1 MEKTNQ
7 DKIDKKVQE
16 AMENLQVPFNPDHWT
31 QMEQKLKQLDATE
44 KAFDESTHQKLSS
57 LDVPFNASH
66 WDFMSQK
73 LDELDSQDA
82 NFDDSL
88 RQVLNKTDMPF
99 SSSHWEMMNQKLDN
113 EFSWKTKIIRFKIV
127 EVALMILFLF
137 TVINVLDTEGS
148 VNSEKIPSSN
158 IKKEDRKFNQGTE
171 WRNKEILPQ
180 QIKEENK
187 VINSN
192 NPPLVFNESGSEK
205 RVDFNNPNQY
215 FNALNT
221 DIKTK
226 AINLNESKSSF
237 VNNTIEGSDNNT
249 QVTGFN
255 KNNDIIK
262 ELPVLPAP
270 LIAFNGNNS
279 LNINDKN
286 IDKNID
292 KNTDLKK
299 GLEIIA
305 AAEPIE
311 VLRTKALTIS
321 ELYGEPNTPKLTKRS
336 KWWRLGVFG
345 TANTDMVD
353 VSYIYK
359 GDSGKGSDWS
369 FNKGA
374 GISLG
379 YKRGKLE
386 LSSGLVYNQKKY
398 QTQLPPEVIRGGVVI
413 NTPERVILPKSVDLD
428 MIQIPLS
435 MSYSIMD
442 FGRWNVYGA
451 IGAELN
457 AVSKINVQYY
467 ETPDASNAQKTVD
480 LRNIAETDIP
490 KYGEPFKIGLDKN
503 NNNFYFTSHASLGIE
518 YKITPGVNAYLQPN
532 YEKHFGKIGIGSR
545 NDNINTLSLHAGL
558 KMKLGRG
565 KF

>member
-16 AMENLQVPFNPDHWT
+16 AMENLNVPFNPDHWT
-31 QMEQKLKQLDATE
+31 QMEQRLKQLDASE
-44 KAFDESTHQKLSS
+44 KTFDESTHQKLNS

-73 LDELDSQDA
+73 LDSLDTQDA
-82 NFDDSL
+82 KFDDSL
-88 RQVLNKTDMPF
+88 SQVLNKTDIPF
-99 SSSHWEMMNQKLDN
+99 SSSHWDMMNQRLDD

-148 VNSEKIPSSN
+148 GNSEKIPSSN
-158 IKKEDRKFNQGTE
+158 IKKENRTFNQGTE
-171 WRNKEILPQ
+171 WRNKDNQYQ
-180 QIKEENK
+180 QNQDENK

-205 RVDFNNPNQY
+205 KVDLNSPNQY
-215 FNALNT
+215 SNTSNA
-221 DIKTK
+221 IIEAKSQ
-226 AINLNESKSSF
+226 NLNEARGSF
-237 VNNTIEGSDNNT
+237 VNNAAEGPENNT
-249 QVTGFN
+249 QASSFN
-255 KNNDIIK
+255 RNNEVVK
-262 ELPVLPAP
+262 ELPVLPTSTFV
-270 LIAFNGNNS
+270 FNENKA
-279 LNINDKN
+279 LNLNDKK
-286 IDKNID
+286 IDSKTNSGD
-292 KNTDLKK
+292 
-299 GLEIIA
+299 IA
-305 AAEPIE
+305 AAEPLE
-311 VLRTKALTIS
+311 VLRTKTLTIS
-321 ELYGEPNTPKLTKRS
+321 ELYGEPNTPKLAKRN

-359 GDSGKGSDWS
+359 GESGKGSDWS

-398 QTQLPPEVIRGGVVI
+398 QTQLPSEVIRGSVVTS
-413 NTPERVILPKSVDLD
+413 TPDRVVLPKSVDLE
-428 MIQIPLS
+428 MIQVPLS
-435 MSYSIMD
+435 MSYSIME

-451 IGAELN
+451 IGGDFN

-503 NNNFYFTSHASLGIE
+503 NNNFYFSSHASIGAE
-518 YKITPGVNAYLQPN
+518 YKITPGVSAYLQPN
-532 YEKHFGKIGIGSR
+532 YEKHFGKTGIGSR

>member
-16 AMENLQVPFNPDHWT
+16 AMESLNVPFNPDHWT

-44 KAFDESTHQKLSS
+44 KAFDESTHHKLSS
-57 LDVPFNASH
+57 FDVPFNASH

-73 LDELDSQDA
+73 LADLDTQDV

-88 RQVLNKTDMPF
+88 RQTLNKTDIPF
-99 SSSHWEMMNQKLDN
+99 SSSHWDMMNQRLDD

-137 TVINVLDTEGS
+137 TIINVLDTEGS
-148 VNSEKIPSSN
+148 GNSEKIPSSN
-158 IKKEDRKFNQGTE
+158 IKKENRIFNQGTE
-171 WRNKEILPQ
+171 WRNKDNQYQ
-180 QIKEENK
+180 QNQGENK
-187 VINSN
+187 VINPN
-192 NPPLVFNESGSEK
+192 DPPLVFNESGSEK
-205 RVDFNNPNQY
+205 KTDFNSPNQN
-215 FNALNT
+215 FNTPNAIIET
-221 DIKTK
+221 Q
-226 AINLNESKSSF
+226 AINLNESKGSF
-237 VNNTIEGSDNNT
+237 VNNAVVGSENNT
-249 QVTGFN
+249 QASSLN
-255 KNNDIIK
+255 KNNDVLK
-262 ELPVLPAP
+262 ELPVLPTSMFV
-270 LIAFNGNNS
+270 FNENKA
-279 LNINDKN
+279 LNLNDKKIN
-286 IDKNID
+286 SKTNS
-292 KNTDLKK
+292 
-299 GLEIIA
+299 ESIA
-305 AAEPIE
+305 AAEPLE

-321 ELYGEPNTPKLTKRS
+321 ELYDEPNTPKLTKRS

-345 TANTDMVD
+345 TANTDLVD

-435 MSYSIMD
+435 MSYSIME

-451 IGAELN
+451 IGADFN

-503 NNNFYFTSHASLGIE
+503 NNNFYFTSHASIGAE
-518 YKITPGVNAYLQPN
+518 YKITPGVSAYLQPN
-532 YEKHFGKIGIGSR
+532 YEKHFGKTGIGSR